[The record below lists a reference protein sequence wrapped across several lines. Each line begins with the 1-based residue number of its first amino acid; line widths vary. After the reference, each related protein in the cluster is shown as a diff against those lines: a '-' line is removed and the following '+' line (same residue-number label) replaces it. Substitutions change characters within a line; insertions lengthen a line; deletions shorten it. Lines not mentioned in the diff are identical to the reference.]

1 MFTDRVLYKLEDLSG
16 EHMKGNYYPEQLQPT
31 NQSIYRVDKIL
42 EKRTHR
48 GKAQVLVK
56 WTGYSDKFNSWE
68 PAEAILHS
76 QQ

>member
-1 MFTDRVLYKLEDLSG
+1 MLVICCSALISCNE
-16 EHMKGNYYPEQLQPT
+16 
-31 NQSIYRVDKIL
+31 VL

-56 WTGYSDKFNSWE
+56 WTGYADKSNSWE